1 MIPHAWIDDI
11 ATVCSRLF
19 AEVPLRGSTRSEPP
33 WLVVLPTKPMTVSL
47 AFPGVLANFPFQCSY
62 GGAVGAPTVSYHD
75 YSGAFYNTGIWY
87 SDYTY
92 TASGSVTYET
102 AQSWSYK
109 ITPTGAVTIVAFFP
123 KAPITDPCY

>member
-62 GGAVGAPTVSYHD
+62 DGAWSSDVRFGSRPSAPRRTSDLRWDDNGWASRVGVNNPDSRPA
-75 YSGAFYNTGIWY
+75 
-87 SDYTY
+87 
-92 TASGSVTYET
+92 AS
-102 AQSWSYK
+102 
-109 ITPTGAVTIVAFFP
+109 
-123 KAPITDPCY
+123 